1 MAVVKKVYSLADTN
15 LVWGKISNATI
26 GEYHALMVQLNATNN
41 SKDLVYW
48 ISAIEV
54 QSNYY
59 CVSGWT
65 TTDLAGKDK
74 PVIENVINSFK
85 VTP

>member
-1 MAVVKKVYSLADTN
+1 MSDIKKVYSLADTN

-26 GEYHALMVQLNATNN
+26 DGYHALTVQLNATNN
-41 SKDLVYW
+41 SKNLVYW
-48 ISAIEV
+48 IIAIESP
-54 QSNYY
+54 SNYY
-59 CVSGWT
+59 SVSGWT

-85 VTP
+85 AKT